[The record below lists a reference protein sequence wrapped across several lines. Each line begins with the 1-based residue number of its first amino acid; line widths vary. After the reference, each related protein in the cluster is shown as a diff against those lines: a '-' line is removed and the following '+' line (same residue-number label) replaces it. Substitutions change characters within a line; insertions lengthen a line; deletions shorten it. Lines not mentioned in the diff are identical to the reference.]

1 MWRQDCLRQWWVN
14 SSVHMCR
21 KKTWKRNL
29 VFRITASLWKNKH
42 PGLCEQVPF
51 MLAGIFL
58 NMTHVFSRMCIVP
71 KSFGGS
77 HKSPTTEWHPCL
89 IPAAAVKFSRTVCFR
104 SNMGQMCKTEGKKN
118 PAYQWCC
125 AAPSVFFISFKYFIY
140 IGNMCSRQRP
150 LPNPAG
156 HIFHELLQIWGI
168 IKNGKHLHAR
178 CAQPL
183 FRFVFEGIFNILGG
197 DFHTLVADVFHLSG
211 KS

>member
-1 MWRQDCLRQWWVN
+1 MN

-104 SNMGQMCKTEGKKN
+104 SNMGQMCKTEGKKTQLIN
-118 PAYQWCC
+118 D
-125 AAPSVFFISFKYFIY
+125 AAQLHP
-140 IGNMCSRQRP
+140 CS
-150 LPNPAG
+150 LS
-156 HIFHELLQIWGI
+156 
-168 IKNGKHLHAR
+168 HL
-178 CAQPL
+178 
-183 FRFVFEGIFNILGG
+183 NILSILG
-197 DFHTLVADVFHLSG
+197 TCVADSVPFQIQPATFSMSYY
-211 KS
+211 KSEVL